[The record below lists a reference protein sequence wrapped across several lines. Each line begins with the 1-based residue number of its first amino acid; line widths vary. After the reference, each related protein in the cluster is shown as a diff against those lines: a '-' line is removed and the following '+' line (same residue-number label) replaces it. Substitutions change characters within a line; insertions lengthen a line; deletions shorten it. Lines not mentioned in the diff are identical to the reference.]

1 MGESKLIFLK
11 TEERRCDALS
21 KLKINQMTF
30 NMNMFEK
37 SVNEEKA
44 TLDDEYTTFS
54 AASYFVPFI
63 SHVAVFIICK
73 FRNTKHSLPNLGSIA
88 FTQRGSDTLCGIA
101 VAM

>member
-1 MGESKLIFLK
+1 MGESKLIFSK

-73 FRNTKHSLPNLGSIA
+73 FRNTKHSLPNLGFNA
-88 FTQRGSDTLCGIA
+88 FT
-101 VAM
+101 

>member
-1 MGESKLIFLK
+1 MGESKLIFSK

>member
-1 MGESKLIFLK
+1 MGESKLIFSK

-44 TLDDEYTTFS
+44 TLDD
-54 AASYFVPFI
+54 AQ
-63 SHVAVFIICK
+63 C
-73 FRNTKHSLPNLGSIA
+73 
-88 FTQRGSDTLCGIA
+88 
-101 VAM
+101 

>member
-73 FRNTKHSLPNLGSIA
+73 FRNTKIPCQTSAPMLLLSVVPI
-88 FTQRGSDTLCGIA
+88 LC
-101 VAM
+101 VE

>member
-1 MGESKLIFLK
+1 MGESKLIFTK

-54 AASYFVPFI
+54 AASYFVPYF

-73 FRNTKHSLPNLGSIA
+73 FRNTKHSLPNLGSIS
-88 FTQRGSDTLCGIA
+88 FSQRGSDTMCGIA
-101 VAM
+101 VSM